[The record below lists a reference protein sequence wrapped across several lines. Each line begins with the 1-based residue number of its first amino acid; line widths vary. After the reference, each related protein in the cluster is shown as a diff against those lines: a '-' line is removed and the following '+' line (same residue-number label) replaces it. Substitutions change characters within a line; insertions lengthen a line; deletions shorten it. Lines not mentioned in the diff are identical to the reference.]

1 MGINIKKQ
9 LNLEKIVAF
18 FSDFNITNFK
28 SVIIKVEG
36 RLR

>member
-1 MGINIKKQ
+1 MGLNNKKQ

-18 FSDFNITNFK
+18 FSDFNTTNFK
-28 SVIIKVEG
+28 NVIIRVEG